1 MLLASEHDIPS
12 MADNVCVRERR
23 GLSKHKETGMVRD
36 GNLAL

>member
-1 MLLASEHDIPS
+1 
-12 MADNVCVRERR
+12 MAFEAWQTVCVRERR